1 MAVEC
6 AGRQPE
12 LALETGGVRHRAA
25 CWSPLYTP
33 ISASHWASVFISYN
47 REPVQAPCHSYRPSF
62 LQNFPRGDDSTFR
75 GNALTHILLPF
86 VSPPVQG
93 PEGRGNVSHPSHL
106 HPSTSV
112 ADSRQDPAVLL
123 ITCKTHRFQTSQE
136 SITQE

>member
-33 ISASHWASVFISYN
+33 ISASCWASVFISYN

-75 GNALTHILLPF
+75 GNALTHILLPL

-93 PEGRGNVSHPSHL
+93 PELLECPRSANSFRTLLGKVMQQLGQKRKFRKGIPLLSGWQLVP
-106 HPSTSV
+106 TS
-112 ADSRQDPAVLL
+112 
-123 ITCKTHRFQTSQE
+123 
-136 SITQE
+136 